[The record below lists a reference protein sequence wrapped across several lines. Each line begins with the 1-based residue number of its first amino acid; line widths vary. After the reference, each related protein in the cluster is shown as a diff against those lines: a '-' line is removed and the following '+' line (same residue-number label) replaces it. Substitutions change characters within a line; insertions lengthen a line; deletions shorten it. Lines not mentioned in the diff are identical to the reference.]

1 MVPPNPEPAPGHD
14 GRSVPNNIER
24 GAALAVVI
32 PVHNEVEN
40 IAGLVGEVVRA
51 LRGKIDFEIV
61 VADDASNDGTAASL
75 AAIRASVPELRVV
88 RHARQS
94 GQSAGVFS
102 GARAARAP
110 WIATID
116 GDGQNDP
123 ADILKLV
130 ARRDAEDASH
140 PLLVAGRRATRRD
153 TYRKRVQS
161 RIANAVRSRLLG
173 DQTPDTGCGLK
184 LFPRAVFLTLPHFD
198 HFHRFL
204 PALFIWVGGR
214 VVSEDVSHRPRAGGR
229 SHYGMWGRLAVGIVD
244 LLGVMWLQ
252 RRRVVVEAEEQ
263 SADKE
268 LEGR

>member
-1 MVPPNPEPAPGHD
+1 MSGHD
-14 GRSVPNNIER
+14 GRSDSINIE
-24 GAALAVVI
+24 GAVALAVVI

-40 IAGLVGEVVRA
+40 IAALVDEVVRA
-51 LRGKIDFEIV
+51 LRGKIDFEII
-61 VADDASNDGTAASL
+61 VADDASDDGTALAL
-75 AAIRASVPELRVV
+75 AAIRAGVPELRVV

-102 GARAARAP
+102 GARAARAS

-130 ARRDAEDASH
+130 ARRDAEEANR

-153 TYRKRVQS
+153 TFRKRVQS
-161 RIANAVRSRLLG
+161 RIANTVRARLLG

-184 LFPRAVFLTLPHFD
+184 LFPRAEFLALPHFD

-244 LLGVMWLQ
+244 LCGVMWLQ

-263 SADKE
+263 FADKE
-268 LEGR
+268 HEGR

>member
-1 MVPPNPEPAPGHD
+1 VVPPEPASGQD
-14 GRSVPNNIER
+14 GSAVPDNV
-24 GAALAVVI
+24 GGVALAVVI
-32 PVHNEVEN
+32 PVHNEVAN
-40 IAGLVGEVVRA
+40 IGALINEVVRA
-51 LRGKIDFEIV
+51 LRGKIDFEII
-61 VADDASNDGTAASL
+61 VADDASDDGTVEAL
-75 AAIRASVPELRVV
+75 MGIRANAPELRVL

-94 GQSAGVFS
+94 GQSAGVLT
-102 GARAARAP
+102 GTRASRAT

-130 ARRDAEDASH
+130 ARRDTEGTSR
-140 PLLVAGRRATRRD
+140 PLLVAGRRAIRRD
-153 TYRKRVQS
+153 TLRKRVQS

-184 LFPRAVFLTLPHFD
+184 LFPRAAFLTLPHFD

-204 PALFIWVGGR
+204 PALFIWAGGQ

-229 SHYGMWGRLAVGIVD
+229 SHYGMWGRLRVGIVD

-252 RRRVVVEAEEQ
+252 RRHVVVEAEEQ
-263 SADKE
+263 PANEE
-268 LEGR
+268 LGAR